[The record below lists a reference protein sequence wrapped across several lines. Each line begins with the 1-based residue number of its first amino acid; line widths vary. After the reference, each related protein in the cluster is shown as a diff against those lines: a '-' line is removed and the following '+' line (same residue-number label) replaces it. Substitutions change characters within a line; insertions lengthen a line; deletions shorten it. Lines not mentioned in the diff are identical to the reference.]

1 MRDLLNFIDHF
12 IQEQTFR
19 GRERDRER
27 GEREREREIG
37 LCRCFYL

>member
-27 GEREREREIG
+27 GERERER
-37 LCRCFYL
+37 